1 MTDAHPI
8 CEYVIKR
15 EGNEELLGKTIHDQ
29 LEVDKFLYGK
39 SLAQGILALVVEY
52 KDKLNKLYENANEI
66 WNKNIGPILDEYERN
81 AKPNAF
87 YLGYLSI
94 IDFFISELIDLL
106 MKMYSE
112 KMERFP
118 KLLAI
123 KRAFENIPRIK

>member
-15 EGNEELLGKTIHDQ
+15 EGRDELLGKTIDDQ

-66 WNKNIGPILDEYERN
+66 WDKKIRPILDEYERN

-94 IDFFISELIDLL
+94 IDFFISELLDL
-106 MKMYSE
+106 MIKMYQE
-112 KMERFP
+112 KMQNYP

-123 KRAFENIPRIK
+123 KKAFQNIP